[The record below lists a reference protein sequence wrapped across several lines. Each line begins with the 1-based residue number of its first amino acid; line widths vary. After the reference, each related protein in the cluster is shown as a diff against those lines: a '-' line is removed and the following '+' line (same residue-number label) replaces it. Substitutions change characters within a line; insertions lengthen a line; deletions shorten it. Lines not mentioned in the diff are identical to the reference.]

1 MTTVRASKNS
11 AIIPTPPIEP
21 ACLKLTEGISLVV
34 IILFVLYLRLDFM
47 NEGLWHD
54 EAWVANSV
62 LAPSI
67 SEMLYYDQ
75 WVQTTPPLLLLLI
88 RTATA
93 FLGTKEVTLRLVPW
107 LAGLLSVLMV
117 ALVLRRNFRFPL
129 ALLGTTFF
137 ATNYYA
143 LKYAQHVKQYST
155 DLLVSCLFLTVIW
168 IMLELGRNRRLYWI
182 LAGLGTIGI
191 FLSYNA
197 VFWIPVAIIV
207 VLLMP
212 SHAGKDD
219 RPWYQNILRID
230 SLFLLLLYGASFA
243 TLYFLFVIPN
253 RDPNLLTYWRNSFL
267 GDAGL
272 VRSMSRFIQNISELL
287 FPREAGLA
295 PISNALMVLCLG
307 GIFRAIIGALR
318 NDRRAFQLL
327 LVFFLPIVTSVIAS
341 LARQYPL
348 LDHPG
353 LVIWILPAL
362 VVVVIYAV
370 EPLWIRIERLLQRT
384 LSLGAVEIIVAV
396 LCILYAMTNMWFLKQ
411 HPQYREEG
419 REAVEYLRDRMGPA
433 DSLFVHGRHQQQFIF
448 YTRHFN
454 WSPATVYMGATE
466 WPCCPRNKI
475 LRVSNPQAS
484 NFKEDI
490 HSFMLRSRGN
500 KVWLLLPAASDPPA
514 WRKWVQGDRIEG
526 VPAVMWNEG
535 CRDIEKKEFRN
546 VLVYAYACFP
556 KDIR

>member
-11 AIIPTPPIEP
+11 AIIPTPRIEP

-47 NEGLWHD
+47 NDGLWLD

-67 SEMLYYDQ
+67 SEMLYYDK

-88 RTATA
+88 RTAIA

-117 ALVLRRNFRFPL
+117 ALVLRRSFRFPL
-129 ALLGTTFF
+129 ALLGITFF
-137 ATNYYA
+137 ATNYWA
-143 LKYAQHVKQYST
+143 LKYAQQVKQFST

-168 IMLELGRNRRLYWI
+168 IMLESGRNRRLYWT

-191 FLSYNA
+191 FLSYDA
-197 VFWIPVAIIV
+197 VFWFPAAIIV

-212 SHAGKDD
+212 SHAGKND
-219 RPWYQNILRID
+219 RLWYQNILRID
-230 SLFLLLLYGASFA
+230 SLFLPLLYGTSFA

-253 RDPNLLTYWRNSFL
+253 RDPGLLTFWRNAFL
-267 GDAGL
+267 GNAGL
-272 VRSMSRFIQNISELL
+272 VQSMFRFIQNISELL

-307 GIFRAIIGALR
+307 GIFRAIIGAAR

-327 LVFFLPIVTSVIAS
+327 LVFFLPIVTSVIVGF
-341 LARQYPL
+341 ARQYPL
-348 LDHPG
+348 LNYTRF
-353 LVIWILPAL
+353 VIWILPAL

-370 EPLWIRIERLLQRT
+370 EPLWIFIERLLQRT
-384 LSLGAVEIIVAV
+384 LSLRAVEIMVAV

-411 HPQYREEG
+411 HPQSREEV

-433 DSLFVHGRHQQQFIF
+433 DSLFVHGANEQQFIF

-454 WSPATVYMGATE
+454 WSPASVYMGATE

-500 KVWLLLPAASDPPA
+500 KVWLLLPAANDPRH
-514 WRKWVQGDRIEG
+514 WTKMLQGIIKG
-526 VPAVMWNEG
+526 VPTVMWNEG
-535 CRDIEKKEFRN
+535 CREIEKKEFRN
-546 VLVYAYACFP
+546 ALVYAYGCFP

>member
-1 MTTVRASKNS
+1 MND
-11 AIIPTPPIEP
+11 
-21 ACLKLTEGISLVV
+21 SLW
-34 IILFVLYLRLDFM
+34 L
-47 NEGLWHD
+47 D

-67 SEMLYYDQ
+67 SEMLYYDK
-75 WVQTTPPLLLLLI
+75 WVQSTPPLLLLLV
-88 RTATA
+88 RTATV
-93 FLGTKEVTLRLVPW
+93 FLGIKEVTLRLVPW

-117 ALVLRRNFRFPL
+117 ALVLRRSFRFPL

-137 ATNYYA
+137 ATNYYV
-143 LKYAQHVKQYST
+143 LKYAQQVKQFST

-168 IMLELGRNRRLYWI
+168 IMLESGRNRRLYWI

-191 FLSYNA
+191 FLSYTA
-197 VFWIPVAIIV
+197 VFWFPVAIIV
-207 VLLMP
+207 VLLIS
-212 SHAGKDD
+212 SHAAKND
-219 RPWYQNILRID
+219 RPWHQNILRVE
-230 SLFLLLLYGASFA
+230 SLFLLLLYGTSFA

-253 RDPNLLTYWRNSFL
+253 RDPSLLTFWQHAFFGN
-267 GDAGL
+267 AGL
-272 VRSMSRFIQNISELL
+272 ARSMFRFIQNISDLL
-287 FPREAGLA
+287 VPRDAGLA

-307 GIFRAIIGALR
+307 GIFRAIIGAVR
-318 NDRRAFQLL
+318 KDRGAFRLL
-327 LVFFLPIVTSVIAS
+327 LVFFLPIMTSVIVS
-341 LARQYPL
+341 FARQYPL
-348 LDHPG
+348 LEKWSPRF
-353 LVIWILPAL
+353 VIWILPAL
-362 VVVVIYAV
+362 VVVVMYAV

-384 LSLGAVEIIVAV
+384 LSLGAVEIIVVV
-396 LCILYAMTNMWFLKQ
+396 LCILYGMTNMWFLKQ
-411 HPQYREEG
+411 HPHYKEEV

-433 DSLFVHGRHQQQFIF
+433 DSLFVHGWIGQQFIF

-454 WSPATVYMGATE
+454 WSPASVYMGATE

-500 KVWLLLPAASDPPA
+500 RVWLLLPAANDPHFPY
-514 WRKWVQGDRIEG
+514 RMLSGIIKG

>member
-1 MTTVRASKNS
+1 MTTVGASKNS
-11 AIIPTPPIEP
+11 AIIPAPPIEP

-34 IILFVLYLRLDFM
+34 IILFVSYLRLDFM
-47 NEGLWHD
+47 NDGLWLD

-62 LAPSI
+62 LAPSV
-67 SEMLYYDQ
+67 SEMLYCDK
-75 WVQTTPPLLLLLI
+75 WVQVTPPLLLLLI
-88 RTATA
+88 RTAMA
-93 FLGTKEVTLRLVPW
+93 FLGTKEVALRLVPW

-117 ALVLRRNFRFPL
+117 AMVLRRSFRFPL

-137 ATNYYA
+137 ATNYWA
-143 LKYAQHVKQYST
+143 LKYAQQVKQYST
-155 DLLVSCLFLTVIW
+155 DLLVSCVFLTVIW
-168 IMLELGRNRRLYWI
+168 IMLESGRNRRLYWT

-197 VFWIPVAIIV
+197 VFWFPVAMIV

-212 SHAGKDD
+212 SHAGKND

-230 SLFLLLLYGASFA
+230 SLFLLLLYGTSFA

-253 RDPNLLTYWRNSFL
+253 RDPSLLTQWQNSYL
-267 GDAGL
+267 GNAGL
-272 VRSMSRFIQNISELL
+272 VRSMSRFFENISELL
-287 FPREAGLA
+287 FPLEAGLA
-295 PISNALMVLCLG
+295 PVSNALMVLCLG
-307 GIFRAIIGALR
+307 SIFRAIIGAVR

-327 LVFFLPIVTSVIAS
+327 LVFFLPIVTSAIVS
-341 LARQYPL
+341 FARQYPL
-348 LDHPG
+348 LNYPRF
-353 LVIWILPAL
+353 VIWILPAL

-384 LSLGAVEIIVAV
+384 LSLGAVEIIAAV
-396 LCILYAMTNMWFLKQ
+396 LCILYVMTNMWFLKQ
-411 HPQYREEG
+411 HPQSREEV

-433 DSLFVHGRHQQQFIF
+433 DSLFVHGANEQQFIF

-490 HSFMLRSRGN
+490 HSFMLRSRGD
-500 KVWLLLPAASDPPA
+500 KVWLLLPAANDPRH
-514 WRKWVQGDRIEG
+514 WTKMLQGIINS
-526 VPAVMWNEG
+526 VPAVMRNEG
-535 CRDIEKKEFRN
+535 CREIEKKEFRN
-546 VLVYAYACFP
+546 ALVYAYACFP
-556 KDIR
+556 EDIR